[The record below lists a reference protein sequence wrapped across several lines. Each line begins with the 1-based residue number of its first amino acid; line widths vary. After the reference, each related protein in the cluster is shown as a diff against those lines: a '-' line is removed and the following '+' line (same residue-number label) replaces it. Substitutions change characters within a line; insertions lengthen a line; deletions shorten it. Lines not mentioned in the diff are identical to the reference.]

1 MINQQCLG
9 VAILA
14 FCLLDLLTVWFCL
27 LSLAVDG
34 LTMMQCGI
42 WRWTS
47 MRRCC
52 RSVLDLC
59 SKNHLIVFS
68 CTPAEQQD
76 SLESAVL
83 ASAFVLSLINQYPAS
98 LNIRLPFV
106 YIYGLSMFHPYHPGV
121 WALKFSFI
129 HIRLLVQ
136 QLTKCNFA
144 IELK

>member
-14 FCLLDLLTVWFCL
+14 FCLMDLLTVWFCL

-34 LTMMQCGI
+34 LTMLQCGI

-59 SKNHLIVFS
+59 SKNHLIAFS
-68 CTPAEQQD
+68 CTPPEQQD
-76 SLESAVL
+76 SLESAML
-83 ASAFVLSLINQYPAS
+83 ASAFVLSLINHTQPAWTYRCH
-98 LNIRLPFV
+98 LC
-106 YIYGLSMFHPYHPGV
+106 IYGLSMFHPYHPGV

-136 QLTKCNFA
+136 QLTKRNFA